1 MEIQGRLSVFERAY
15 DGFRSVGKH
24 DGFTE
29 VESEVNLN
37 STGFNLNGVQVTAGR
52 EGGIR
57 EKYLFA
63 EEYGGVKF
71 GLGCIGQME
80 TAE

>member
-29 VESEVNLN
+29 VGSEVNLN
-37 STGFNLNGVQVTAGR
+37 SNGFNLECR
-52 EGGIR
+52 
-57 EKYLFA
+57 
-63 EEYGGVKF
+63 
-71 GLGCIGQME
+71 
-80 TAE
+80 